1 MKLSRLLTLLKILT
15 TTRPIS
21 IREEIFQDKN
31 YTGSVTSDIK
41 RKGKKKRR
49 RRRGGGEEKK
59 ERKEQKLT

>member
-41 RKGKKKRR
+41 RKGKRKKEEE
-49 RRRGGGEEKK
+49 GEEGKKKKK
-59 ERKEQKLT
+59 ERNKS